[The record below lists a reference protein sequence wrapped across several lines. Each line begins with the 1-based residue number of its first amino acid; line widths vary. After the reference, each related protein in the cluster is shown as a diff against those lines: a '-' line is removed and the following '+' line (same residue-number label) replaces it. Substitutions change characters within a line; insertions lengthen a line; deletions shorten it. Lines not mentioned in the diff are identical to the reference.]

1 MTKKTSFIV
10 GAVVVIVAV
19 VLIAVFSGHAPE
31 GSVSSATSAGAVP
44 SATSTPG
51 LYTDPNG
58 AFSFSYPLTATVQ
71 NTTDADGSGT
81 TLLVNAPAV
90 ATVGTTSAAS
100 AGASAEQVQV
110 SISSFDEN
118 ISLTAARIKKDIPT
132 IVMHNVKTF
141 TVGGAAIGGAGANA
155 ASSTQAVYFET
166 ATTREVWFVTGG
178 YLYQVSGLLT
188 APRVVFD
195 AIVAGFRPS

>member
-118 ISLTAARIKKDIPT
+118 ISLTAARIKKDIVT
-132 IVMHNVKTF
+132 I
-141 TVGGAAIGGAGANA
+141 
-155 ASSTQAVYFET
+155 Q
-166 ATTREVWFVTGG
+166 
-178 YLYQVSGLLT
+178 SGQLMGL
-188 APRVVFD
+188 RVVAEWD
-195 AIVAGFRPS
+195 PAIQKALTYMPEAQALEDSAHKVLAEKAQARSGAPAQP